1 VTHPLSLCIT
11 RRRFLATGTLL
22 LAGAHRLTAQPRTSK
37 PLKIG
42 IIGSGRQGGA
52 IGRLWARAGHQILFS
67 SRNPDSLKALV
78 AEAGETAR
86 AGTPSQAAEFG
97 DVVLI
102 AVPYG
107 ALPQV
112 GRDYAPQLKGKIV
125 IDVGNPRV
133 DRDGDVGKDGLAR
146 GTGVTSREHVPGV
159 RLVRARR
166 TARHASAGTIWRTP
180 ESHLLMTSMIS
191 RRTLLA
197 TGTLAAAGSAW
208 TALSSSWSARFLRD
222 RLAEWGREVPAAPHR
237 PSPRPG
243 TTTPSPW
250 PGSAMPPCS
259 STSTGS
265 ASSPTRCCSTASAW
279 TWVGSLGPQRLV
291 QCALT
296 PDELP
301 ELDLVLVSHA
311 HFDHLD
317 TPSLA
322 AVRGRPVAVMAAE
335 TADLLPRAAYAA
347 VHELRWNE
355 TTRVI
360 TPRGEAL
367 VRAIEVRHWGAR
379 IQRDTH
385 RGYGGFIIEREG
397 RRLLIGGDTADTPL
411 FRGHRRYGPFEAA
424 IMPIGAYDPWITNH
438 CTPEQAVTM
447 ADAAGA
453 RLFVPVHHQSFS
465 LSREPLAE
473 PIERTMQ
480 ALQAEHDRLALRAI
494 GETRIV
500 SA

>member
-1 VTHPLSLCIT
+1 
-11 RRRFLATGTLL
+11 
-22 LAGAHRLTAQPRTSK
+22 
-37 PLKIG
+37 
-42 IIGSGRQGGA
+42 
-52 IGRLWARAGHQILFS
+52 
-67 SRNPDSLKALV
+67 
-78 AEAGETAR
+78 
-86 AGTPSQAAEFG
+86 
-97 DVVLI
+97 
-102 AVPYG
+102 
-107 ALPQV
+107 
-112 GRDYAPQLKGKIV
+112 
-125 IDVGNPRV
+125 
-133 DRDGDVGKDGLAR
+133 
-146 GTGVTSREHVPGV
+146 
-159 RLVRARR
+159 
-166 TARHASAGTIWRTP
+166 
-180 ESHLLMTSMIS
+180 MTSMIS

-237 PSPRPG
+237 PSPA
-243 TTTPSPW
+243 TWDDNAITV
-250 PGSAMPPCS
+250 
-259 STSTGS
+259 
-265 ASSPTRCCSTASAW
+265 AW
-279 TWVGSLGPQRLV
+279 LGHATVLINFYGLRVLTDPVLFNRIGVDLGVGSLGPQRLV